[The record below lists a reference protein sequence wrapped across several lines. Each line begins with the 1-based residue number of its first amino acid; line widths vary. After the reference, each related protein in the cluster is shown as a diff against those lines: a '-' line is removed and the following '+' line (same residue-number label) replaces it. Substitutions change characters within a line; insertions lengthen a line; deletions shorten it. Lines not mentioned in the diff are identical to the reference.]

1 MTPTMSKYFAS
12 WHDSRFVAGEAS
24 TQRDFVAISR
34 LADIQ
39 DILSGLE
46 VVYAQVRP
54 LAETANPEQAAQ
66 ITAGLSAL
74 KSFVADIYA
83 QEQAGRRYTPEEAD
97 ILGAE
102 AQNRATAITGQ
113 IGQIAAEL
121 GIELVE

>member
-1 MTPTMSKYFAS
+1 M
-12 WHDSRFVAGEAS
+12 
-24 TQRDFVAISR
+24 
-34 LADIQ
+34 ADIQ
-39 DILSGLE
+39 DILGGLE

-66 ITAGLSAL
+66 IAAGLSAL

-113 IGQIAAEL
+113 ISQIAAEL